1 MKSSF
6 CLPHLHLDKQWIW
19 TTIILHI
26 LAGFQRLTGFSL
38 IHRIHGTLHCRCFLL
53 IQSCFFG
60 FVQLVIPQH
69 DTRVHGMNKLLSSGG
84 SFSGHRGPSK
94 CLKENHSYA
103 SLHQFFLEESIFP
116 IFCSQTANKR
126 TNPLLLHLQE
136 KRNQTGNPLTKSAKS
151 DSLYMEN
158 NSSDSPW
165 RIILSNKS
173 SQDKIA
179 CPSWIQG
186 FLGLLLCI
194 SSMSFAHTGRVRQ
207 HKYCHTDYC
216 SCTIWASIHFSF
228 CTSPLWFYWEISAIS
243 YLQRQHKS
251 FTKPS
256 HVYSYC
262 AKLSP
267 GVSTCNS
274 QL

>member
-1 MKSSF
+1 MVHSIVVAS
-6 CLPHLHLDKQWIW
+6 CWSRAASLDLSNLLYPNMTPGYMVW
-19 TTIILHI
+19 TNCSALVVH
-26 LAGFQRLTGFSL
+26 FQ
-38 IHRIHGTLHCRCFLL
+38 
-53 IQSCFFG
+53 
-60 FVQLVIPQH
+60 
-69 DTRVHGMNKLLSSGG
+69 DT
-84 SFSGHRGPSK
+84 GPSK